1 MSLTD
6 PHLTTLAD
14 HFGIAR
20 DYYDWKGQHT
30 EVGKATVIAVL
41 DGLGIDASTP
51 ERAERACHEVTNRKW
66 RRVLPGIVVLREGQ
80 EGRVDV
86 HVNAGEWVEVHVVC
100 EDGQRRECW
109 QVDNWNPD
117 RHVDDRW
124 IGEATFGIPGD
135 LPLGYHTIVA
145 TTADHRATSTL
156 VVSPNW
162 LGLPRSM
169 GSSRVWGHAV
179 QLYSTRSRASWG
191 MGDFSDLADLSTW
204 AATQGADYVLVNPLH
219 ASQVVSPIEPSPY
232 LPCSR
237 LFLNPLYVRPE
248 IIPEYADLDVYV
260 RSQARSARAQAAADA
275 EAIDRD
281 RSWNA
286 KLPVLEAVHALGL
299 EGSRE
304 LSYQAF
310 RRLCGTRLE
319 DLATWCA
326 LTAGVCRPRR
336 LCAFP
341 GTLGPGSS
349 SGRC

>member
-100 EDGQRRECW
+100 EDGQHRECW

-135 LPLGYHTIVA
+135 LPLG
-145 TTADHRATSTL
+145 
-156 VVSPNW
+156 
-162 LGLPRSM
+162 
-169 GSSRVWGHAV
+169 
-179 QLYSTRSRASWG
+179 
-191 MGDFSDLADLSTW
+191 
-204 AATQGADYVLVNPLH
+204 
-219 ASQVVSPIEPSPY
+219 
-232 LPCSR
+232 C
-237 LFLNPLYVRPE
+237 
-248 IIPEYADLDVYV
+248 V
-260 RSQARSARAQAAADA
+260 RSWR
-275 EAIDRD
+275 
-281 RSWNA
+281 
-286 KLPVLEAVHALGL
+286 
-299 EGSRE
+299 
-304 LSYQAF
+304 
-310 RRLCGTRLE
+310 
-319 DLATWCA
+319 
-326 LTAGVCRPRR
+326 
-336 LCAFP
+336 
-341 GTLGPGSS
+341 
-349 SGRC
+349 

>member
-20 DYYDWKGQHT
+20 DYYDWKGQYT
-30 EVGKATVIAVL
+30 EVGEATVIAVL

-100 EDGQRRECW
+100 EDGQHRECW

-219 ASQVVSPIEPSPY
+219 ASQVVSPHRAVAVFALQPSLPEPAVCAP
-232 LPCSR
+232 
-237 LFLNPLYVRPE
+237 
-248 IIPEYADLDVYV
+248 
-260 RSQARSARAQAAADA
+260 
-275 EAIDRD
+275 RD
-281 RSWNA
+281 H
-286 KLPVLEAVHALGL
+286 P
-299 EGSRE
+299 
-304 LSYQAF
+304 
-310 RRLCGTRLE
+310 
-319 DLATWCA
+319 
-326 LTAGVCRPRR
+326 GVCRPRR
-336 LCAFP
+336 L
-341 GTLGPGSS
+341 
-349 SGRC
+349 